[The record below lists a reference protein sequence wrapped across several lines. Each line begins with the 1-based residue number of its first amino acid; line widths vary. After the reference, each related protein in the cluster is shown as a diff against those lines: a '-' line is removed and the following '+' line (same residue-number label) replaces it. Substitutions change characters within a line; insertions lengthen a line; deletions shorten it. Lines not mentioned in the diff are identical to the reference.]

1 MSLISTHQLSIGY
14 PGKPALQSNL
24 NLEVKQG
31 QIISLMGQNG
41 VGKTTFL
48 KTINGLLP
56 ANSGEVQVKGKK
68 LKQLNRQ
75 EIARECALVLTDK
88 PPNQQLSVIELIA
101 MGRHPYSNWL
111 GVLSS
116 EDKAAI
122 DKAIHQTKIKYIAER
137 KIGELSDGQLQKV
150 MIARALAQNTD
161 LIILDEPVAH
171 LDLNNKI
178 EVMRLLREIAQQGQ
192 GILISTHDIQV
203 TTQLSDELWLFGFS
217 EPVHT
222 GLPEDLILN
231 GQLEKTLYL
240 KQHQY
245 DFVHHRL
252 LNQSSGPVIQ
262 LEGDPNAIY
271 WTEQAL
277 VRAGYQVGKS
287 EIIIN
292 CGGNRWVVNLKRQ
305 HRKEKSSLKS
315 LVDILNSMKIQ

>member
-1 MSLISTHQLSIGY
+1 MTLIATQNLAVGY
-14 PGKPALQSNL
+14 AGKPPLQSHL
-24 NLEVKQG
+24 NLSVQRG

-56 ANSGEVQVKGKK
+56 TYAGEVTIKDRK
-68 LKQLNRQ
+68 LTGLSRLD
-75 EIARECALVLTDK
+75 IAKDCALVLTEK
-88 PPNQQLSVIELIA
+88 PANHQLSVIDLVA

-111 GVLSS
+111 GVLSQ
-116 EDKAAI
+116 EDKTAVE
-122 DKAIHQTKIKYIAER
+122 KAIQQTNIDYIAER

-150 MIARALAQNTD
+150 MVARALAQDTD

-178 EVMRLLREIAQQGQ
+178 EIMRLLREIAKQGK
-192 GILISTHDIQV
+192 GVLISTHDIQV
-203 TTQLSDELWLFGFS
+203 TTQLSDELWLFGFG

-240 KQHQY
+240 KHHQY
-245 DFVHHRL
+245 DFVHHRVV
-252 LNQSSGPVIQ
+252 NHSDGVFVQ
-262 LEGDPNAIY
+262 LSGDPEIIY

-277 VRAGYQVGKS
+277 IRAGYQVGESEKTISCQQNSWKINNTEQDQKS
-287 EIIIN
+287 EEHTSIAALIST
-292 CGGNRWVVNLKRQ
+292 L
-305 HRKEKSSLKS
+305 KSSF
-315 LVDILNSMKIQ
+315 